1 MRGSTLKQS
10 QLLKK
15 VQGHA
20 MLIFL
25 PQLRTNV
32 SLVESVIRLVPAK
45 LWNFLEARMLYDK
58 CIEN

>member
-1 MRGSTLKQS
+1 MQGDTLKQS
-10 QLLKK
+10 QLLKN

-45 LWNFLEARMLYDK
+45 LWNFLKARMLYDK
-58 CIEN
+58 RLR